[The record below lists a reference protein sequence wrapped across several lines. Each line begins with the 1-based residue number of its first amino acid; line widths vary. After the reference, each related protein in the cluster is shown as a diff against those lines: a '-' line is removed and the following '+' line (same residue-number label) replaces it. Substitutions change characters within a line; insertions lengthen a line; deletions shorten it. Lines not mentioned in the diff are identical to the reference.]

1 MARVS
6 TLRTGRMKNAADLT
20 PLERFTIVKTYL
32 DAHGF
37 SHLSLPR
44 WRAHSSFA
52 TPKQKFWLRTEKLQD
67 AEFLDCLSKE
77 QASLIIDS
85 LLERR

>member
-1 MARVS
+1 MENTKEVS
-6 TLRTGRMKNAADLT
+6 
-20 PLERFTIVKTYL
+20 PSERYAIVKAYL

-52 TPKQKFWLRTEKLQD
+52 TTKQKFWLQHEKLQD
-67 AEFLDCLSKE
+67 ANFLAALSKE